1 MFAIDTNDTPARRT
15 GPISALS
22 ADPVGWALSFARR
35 YLLLI
40 LACGL
45 AGLAL
50 GAALAL
56 TTPNRFH
63 ATTQLLIDPR
73 DFRVLSSEISP
84 QAVNSDAVVA
94 YLESQVRVMTS
105 DSIKRRVIERLRLAG
120 DPDFGGGSAACCAAS
135 ASARRPPARRATR
148 CWWRWPP
155 WTSK

>member
-1 MFAIDTNDTPARRT
+1 MRSTPTTPLRGGPARSR
-15 GPISALS
+15 PS

-94 YLESQVRVMTS
+94 YLESQV
-105 DSIKRRVIERLRLAG
+105 G
-120 DPDFGGGSAACCAAS
+120 
-135 ASARRPPARRATR
+135 
-148 CWWRWPP
+148 
-155 WTSK
+155 